1 MNYPEFFDK
10 VESIKLQDK
19 LALTLGAFY
28 DGIYEISY
36 KEVVKSAG
44 HSCPTVAG
52 AYLMTQVAL
61 QELYKDSL
69 PQRGEIK
76 VEFKESQDEG
86 VAGVIAMVVTMIT
99 GATSNNGFKG
109 LNGKFARTSL
119 MSFDQDIKSSAKFTR
134 MDTNE
139 SVDVVY
145 DPSFVASDPRQL
157 ELMKKMMQGNSS
169 KEEIKLFG
177 SLWQKRVEKIILDK
191 GNKAIKLL

>member
-28 DGIYEISY
+28 DGVYEISY
-36 KEVVKSAG
+36 KEVVKAAG

-52 AYLMTQVAL
+52 AYLMTQTAL
-61 QELYKDSL
+61 KELYKDSL
-69 PQRGEIK
+69 PKRGEIK

-99 GATSNNGFKG
+99 GATTTNGFKG

-119 MSFDQDIKSSAKFTR
+119 MSFNQDIKSSAKFTR
-134 MDTNE
+134 VDTNE
-139 SVDVVY
+139 SVEVIY
-145 DPSFVASDPRQL
+145 DPSFAPSNPKQL
-157 ELMKKMMQGNSS
+157 ELMKKMLSGNAS
-169 KEEIKLFG
+169 KDEIKLFG
-177 SLWQKRVEKIILDK
+177 SLWQDRVEKIIFDPQK
-191 GNKAIKLL
+191 RAIKLL